1 MIGLLLY
8 VLAQLLYVLALS
20 GILITL
26 CVIDLKIFL
35 LPNRLTLGLL
45 ALGLLMNLTPFGF
58 CSFFDG
64 LLGSILGV
72 ALIYILNL
80 IYKSLRKTYGIGMG
94 DAKLLGALG
103 AIFGYAHV
111 LPILFIASLGCL
123 VMQFLPFPRK
133 KLSSIIAFGPYLCLT
148 GIGFAIYQWQLNI

>member
-1 MIGLLLY
+1 MIGQLFY
-8 VLAQLLYVLALS
+8 VLVLS
-20 GILITL
+20 GLLIIL
-26 CVIDLKIFL
+26 CVIDLKTFL
-35 LPNRLTLGLL
+35 LPNQLTLGLL
-45 ALGLLMNLTPFGF
+45 AFGLLMDLTPLGF
-58 CSFFDG
+58 CSFLDG
-64 LLGSILGV
+64 LLGAILGGV
-72 ALIYILNL
+72 LIYIINL
-80 IYKSLRKTYGIGMG
+80 IYKGLRKTDGIGMG

-123 VMQFLPFPRK
+123 VLQFLPYPRK

>member
-1 MIGLLLY
+1 MIG
-8 VLAQLLYVLALS
+8 QLLYIFALS
-20 GILITL
+20 CILIIL
-26 CVIDLKIFL
+26 CVIDLKTFL
-35 LPNRLTLGLL
+35 LPNQLTLSLL
-45 ALGLLMNLTPFGF
+45 AFGLLMNLTPFGF

-64 LLGSILGV
+64 LLGAILGFT
-72 ALIYILNL
+72 LIYILNL
-80 IYKSLRKTYGIGMG
+80 IYKRLRKTYGIGMG

-123 VMQFLPFPRK
+123 VFKLIPYSSK

-148 GIGFAIYQWQLNI
+148 GIGFSIYQWRLNT

>member
-1 MIGLLLY
+1 MIG
-8 VLAQLLYVLALS
+8 QLLYVLALS
-20 GILITL
+20 GMLIML
-26 CVIDLKIFL
+26 CVIDLKTFL
-35 LPNRLTLGLL
+35 LPNQLTLGLL
-45 ALGLLMNLTPFGF
+45 AFGLLMNLTPFGF

-72 ALIYILNL
+72 VLIYILNL

-123 VMQFLPFPRK
+123 VLQFLPYPRK

-148 GIGFAIYQWQLNI
+148 GIGFSIYQWRLNI

>member
-1 MIGLLLY
+1 MIG
-8 VLAQLLYVLALS
+8 QLIYTLALS
-20 GILITL
+20 VILITL

-35 LPNRLTLGLL
+35 LPNPLTLGLL
-45 ALGLLMNLTPFGF
+45 AFGLFMNITPFGF
-58 CSFFDG
+58 CSFFGG

-72 ALIYILNL
+72 VLIYIINL
-80 IYKSLRKTYGIGMG
+80 IYKGLRKTDGIGMG

-123 VMQFLPFPRK
+123 VLQFLPYPRK

-148 GIGFAIYQWQLNI
+148 GIGFSIYQWRLNI